1 MRYANAGAGAAQRV
15 LAAGVVAVLLTATGW
30 AAAAAADTGAQAAR
44 ESAVWTPRE
53 LLFIYQ
59 GFTTRYSCDGLRDKV
74 RSILL
79 ELGAREDLKVT
90 ATGCSSPGGPDPSP
104 GVRIKMNVLQ
114 PAADKNATA
123 GTQSVPSHWKMLDL
137 TPQRD
142 AVSAAGECELIEQ
155 VKQSI
160 LPLFAT
166 RNVEYSSNCLP
177 HQLQIGATR
186 LRAEVLV
193 PDPKSGKPARSG

>member
-1 MRYANAGAGAAQRV
+1 MRYDNPGAGAAQRV
-15 LAAGVVAVLLTATGW
+15 LAAGVVAVLLSVTGW

-53 LLFIYQ
+53 VLFIYQ
-59 GFTTRYSCDGLRDKV
+59 GFTTTYSCDGLRDKV

-79 ELGAREDLKVT
+79 ELGAREDLKIT
-90 ATGCSSPGGPDPSP
+90 ETPCSELERPDPFP

-114 PAADKNATA
+114 PAGDQSAAA
-123 GTQSVPSHWKMLDL
+123 GTQSVPAHWKRVDL
-137 TPQRD
+137 TPERD
-142 AVSAAGECELIEQ
+142 AVSAAGDCELIEQ

-166 RNVEYSSNCLP
+166 RNVEYRSNCLP

-186 LRAEVLV
+186 LGAEVLV
-193 PDPKSGKPARSG
+193 PDPKSGKPAGSG

>member
-1 MRYANAGAGAAQRV
+1 MGYANAGAGAAQRV

-114 PAADKNATA
+114 PVADKNATA

-193 PDPKSGKPARSG
+193 PDPKSGKPAGSG

>member
-1 MRYANAGAGAAQRV
+1 MRYANAGAAQRV
-15 LAAGVVAVLLTATGW
+15 LAAGAVVALLTVTGW
-30 AAAAAADTGAQAAR
+30 AAAAAADTGTQAAR

-90 ATGCSSPGGPDPSP
+90 ETPCSELGRPDPFP
-104 GVRIKMNVLQ
+104 GVRIKINVLQ
-114 PAADKNATA
+114 PATDKSATA
-123 GTQSVPSHWKMLDL
+123 GTQSVPAHWKRIDL
-137 TPQRD
+137 TPDRD
-142 AVSAAGECELIEQ
+142 AISAAGECELVEQ

-166 RNVEYSSNCLP
+166 RNVQYSSNCLP
-177 HQLQIGATR
+177 HQLQIGATQ

-193 PDPKSGKPARSG
+193 PDQKNTKPA

>member
-114 PAADKNATA
+114 PVADKNATA

-193 PDPKSGKPARSG
+193 PDPKSGKPAGSG

>member
-15 LAAGVVAVLLTATGW
+15 LAAGVVAVLLTVAGW
-30 AAAAAADTGAQAAR
+30 ATAADTGAQAAR
-44 ESAVWTPRE
+44 ESAVWTPKE
-53 LLFIYQ
+53 LTFIYQ
-59 GFTTRYSCDGLRDKV
+59 GFTTTYSCEGLRDKV

-90 ATGCSSPGGPDPSP
+90 ETGCSSLGGPDPFS

-114 PAADKNATA
+114 PAAGKNTTA
-123 GTQSVPSHWKMLDL
+123 GTQSVPSHWKMVDL

-193 PDPKSGKPARSG
+193 PDQKSDNPAGSG

>member
-15 LAAGVVAVLLTATGW
+15 LGAGAVAVLLTVTGW
-30 AAAAAADTGAQAAR
+30 TAAADTGAQAVR
-44 ESAVWTPRE
+44 ESAVWTPKE

-59 GFTTRYSCDGLRDKV
+59 GFTTTYSCDGLRDKV

-79 ELGAREDLKVT
+79 ELGAREDLKIT
-90 ATGCSSPGGPDPSP
+90 ETPCSELGRPDPFP

-114 PAADKNATA
+114 PAGDQSAAA
-123 GTQSVPSHWKMLDL
+123 GTQSVPSHWKRVDL
-137 TPQRD
+137 TPERD
-142 AVSAAGECELIEQ
+142 AVSSAGECELIEQ

-193 PDPKSGKPARSG
+193 PDQKSGKPAGSG

>member
-1 MRYANAGAGAAQRV
+1 MRYANVGAGAALRV
-15 LAAGVVAVLLTATGW
+15 MAAGLVAMLLTVTGW
-30 AAAAAADTGAQAAR
+30 TAAAETGAAPAPG
-44 ESAVWTPRE
+44 ESAVWTPKE

-59 GFTTRYSCDGLRDKV
+59 GFTSTYSCDGLRDKV
-74 RSILL
+74 RGILL
-79 ELGAREDLKVT
+79 KLGAREDLQLT
-90 ATGCSSPGGPDPSP
+90 ATPCSELGRPDPFP
-104 GVRIKMNVLQ
+104 GVRIKVHVLQ
-114 PAADKNATA
+114 PAGDKSAA
-123 GTQSVPSHWKMLDL
+123 PGTQSVPSHWKMVDL

-193 PDPKSGKPARSG
+193 PDQKSGKPAGSG